1 MYDYYRGSSSYEDA
15 VKNKLTV
22 LETTGVAN
30 AHAINKMDSNLRN
43 AFQETNNILQENNNI
58 MKAGFGAT
66 LAMGAEI
73 GNTMVA
79 GFNATTN
86 AIQDM
91 ALGLNSAIRES
102 TYTVVASQTM
112 LAQTFAHGFNAV
124 NNTLDLGFS
133 MVNSKLDAMTDRI
146 CSKLDEIHDILNNP
160 LLTASRELYR
170 RALDSYN
177 RGYYEEALEDCTK
190 AVEKNK
196 TDFIS
201 WYLLGHIYLFG
212 AGKFS
217 NVINV
222 DKAEEAFFN
231 AAKYIDY
238 DLGKSDEANTLG
250 SEIYYCL
257 GYARLIKSNDLLV
270 ETKNADSVKKLEEAE
285 KASRESYRLSDKN
298 LLALYEQAKELHF
311 LDRDDEA
318 LQLIE
323 KLIRTDKNYAVRA
336 CNDKNFE
343 SLWDRIT
350 TLITELR
357 DELAD
362 KLAQG
367 FGAIRALGR
376 KGNEFLADMQFP
388 NEEQVR
394 EFEQF
399 YNSELIHGET
409 DTFLIKIIC
418 KDFDSLANNVY
429 SKIYESVT
437 NSGTVIKNVRD
448 ERTSWTDEFNKVE
461 SDIEQKI
468 GHLEAALK
476 KENDYFSVLD
486 KYNNFCGRD
495 DNSLVYKLISK
506 IYKPLKTFDK
516 KQEELKNNIKIIQVY
531 FEAWHEWDKKKTEL
545 RDKYRDDIVKECNNI
560 CNSWESRINE
570 LKQQL
575 SKKAVAEK
583 SALDDEL
590 NTIQSHL
597 KEVSEYFVNPREEDY
612 YSIAKKYKKLKQDNF
627 LQNPSS
633 YFNWSLSELEK
644 KLKA

>member
-1 MYDYYRGSSSYEDA
+1 
-15 VKNKLTV
+15 
-22 LETTGVAN
+22 
-30 AHAINKMDSNLRN
+30 
-43 AFQETNNILQENNNI
+43 